1 MVEDHDIIIAGAGP
15 AGLTAAKAAAEN
27 GMEVLLLEMKAQIG
41 QSQTASWIPSEF
53 LDEYSSEAVKSEIH
67 ELELHS
73 PHKDLKVE
81 GDFGKIIDREKFEK
95 RLASEAVEAGADIW
109 LGAPVRELLEK
120 RGKISGV
127 KIESGNWSEE
137 IESEGVID
145 ATGAG
150 ARWAS
155 IFRRQ
160 VQNMDWDEEK
170 NTQTNEY
177 LMSNST
183 GREKIDLYFNSLF
196 APRGYAWIHSFG
208 EGRAMAGIRG
218 VRIHPDSALDEF
230 IGRESPSRLSES
242 VPIGEYR
249 RQLPVQGPIS
259 TMADDGII
267 AVGAAAGQVYPLSAH
282 GLKYAV
288 ESGKM
293 AGEVMA
299 SAVSENDLSEDNL
312 SGYEKDWREKF
323 EKEMKVGELLLD
335 SLEISPDQKMDSLVD
350 YLEGKEELKE
360 SFLNIFLAKDLETSL
375 KVFFKGE
382 EPIRLFGEERV
393 ERILSLYS

>member
-1 MVEDHDIIIAGAGP
+1 MVEDHDIIIAGGGP
-15 AGLTAAKAAAEN
+15 AGLTAAKAAAEK

-41 QSQTASWIPSEF
+41 QSQTASWTPSEF
-53 LDEYSSEAVKSEIH
+53 LDEDSSEVVKSEIH
-67 ELELHS
+67 EMEVHS
-73 PHKDLKVE
+73 SHKDLKIE
-81 GDFGKIIDREKFEK
+81 GDLGKIIDREEFEK
-95 RLASEAVEAGADIW
+95 KLASEAVEAGADIW

-127 KIESGNWSEE
+127 KIESGNWSEK

-160 VQNMDWDEEK
+160 VQNFDWDEEK

-208 EGRAMAGIRG
+208 ESRAMAGIRG

-230 IGRESPSRLSES
+230 IGREDPSRLAES

-259 TMADDGII
+259 TMVDDGIMAI
-267 AVGAAAGQVYPLSAH
+267 GTAAGQVYPLSAH
-282 GLKYAV
+282 GLKYAI
-288 ESGKM
+288 ESGKI
-293 AGEVMA
+293 AGEFMA
-299 SAVSENDLSEDNL
+299 DAVSENDLSEKNL
-312 SGYEKDWREKF
+312 SGYEREWRERF